1 MDTSNNTDLLGST
14 SADFMEFAGL
24 YRWLINN
31 LSESMSRESQK
42 YGLSFDQ
49 FLVMHEIQNAN
60 NETTNSALADKMQVS
75 RSAISRQCRSLRK
88 MAFIAEQS
96 DENDQRIRRVHLTE
110 KGLEV
115 YRHLLFYYV
124 DLYKDLQNE
133 IGQDTVGA
141 TIDQSKKNLWSHG
154 INEHGSPRSKINV
167 KKKAATICCGLF
179 FVRLAT
185 VAHNDARHFLC

>member
-1 MDTSNNTDLLGST
+1 MDVVDKSDLIGST
-14 SADFMEFAGL
+14 WSDFMEFAGL

-31 LSESMSRESQK
+31 LSECMSKESQK

-96 DENDQRIRRVHLTE
+96 DENDQRIRRVHLTD
-110 KGLEV
+110 KGMQV
-115 YRHLLFYYV
+115 YRHLLFYYL
-124 DLYKDLQNE
+124 DLYNDLKEE
-133 IGQDTVGA
+133 IGEDKVEA
-141 TIDQSKKNLWSHG
+141 TIGQSKEIFERMVT
-154 INEHGSPRSKINV
+154 INSSRPEAK
-167 KKKAATICCGLF
+167 
-179 FVRLAT
+179 
-185 VAHNDARHFLC
+185 

>member
-1 MDTSNNTDLLGST
+1 
-14 SADFMEFAGL
+14 
-24 YRWLINN
+24 
-31 LSESMSRESQK
+31 
-42 YGLSFDQ
+42 
-49 FLVMHEIQNAN
+49 
-60 NETTNSALADKMQVS
+60 
-75 RSAISRQCRSLRK
+75 

-141 TIDQSKKNLWSHG
+141 TIDQSKKIFGRMASMNMDRP
-154 INEHGSPRSKINV
+154 EAK
-167 KKKAATICCGLF
+167 
-179 FVRLAT
+179 
-185 VAHNDARHFLC
+185 

>member
-141 TIDQSKKNLWSHG
+141 TIAQSKKIFGRMASMNMD
-154 INEHGSPRSKINV
+154 RSEAK
-167 KKKAATICCGLF
+167 
-179 FVRLAT
+179 
-185 VAHNDARHFLC
+185 

>member
-1 MDTSNNTDLLGST
+1 MDMSNNTDLLGST

-75 RSAISRQCRSLRK
+75 RSAISRS
-88 MAFIAEQS
+88 MSFI
-96 DENDQRIRRVHLTE
+96 T
-110 KGLEV
+110 
-115 YRHLLFYYV
+115 
-124 DLYKDLQNE
+124 
-133 IGQDTVGA
+133 
-141 TIDQSKKNLWSHG
+141 
-154 INEHGSPRSKINV
+154 
-167 KKKAATICCGLF
+167 
-179 FVRLAT
+179 
-185 VAHNDARHFLC
+185 